1 MKRTNTCPKCGSREI
16 IRVPGLEGGFGPGNI
31 IQLGMALFKFNAIDV
46 TRYVCG
52 HCGYS
57 EEWIDNPD
65 DLEKIKG
72 KFGRN
77 SG

>member
-1 MKRTNTCPKCGSREI
+1 MKQTNICPKCSSHDIVRIPGQAGAYGS
-16 IRVPGLEGGFGPGNI
+16 GNVI
-31 IQLGMALFKFNAIDV
+31 LMGVTIFSAIKA
-46 TRYVCG
+46 TRYVCSQ
-52 HCGYS
+52 CVYS

>member
-1 MKRTNTCPKCGSREI
+1 MKKSNLCPKCGSAEI
-16 IRVPGLEGGFGPGNI
+16 IRIPGQSGAYGSGNNI
-31 IQLGMALFKFNAIDV
+31 PIGMSIFSSIKV
-46 TRYVCG
+46 TRYLCG

>member
-1 MKRTNTCPKCGSREI
+1 MKQTNICPKCSSHEI
-16 IRVPGLEGGFGPGNI
+16 VRIPGQAGGYGTGNNI
-31 IQLGMALFKFNAIDV
+31 PMGMTIFSAIKV

-57 EEWIDNPD
+57 EEWIYNPD